1 MQSALLRTVLLVGVA
16 IGAFPAFAQQTLASV
31 RKLDWVACVELVS
44 KDNQEL
50 NAGRAN
56 LKASESQEGVYEAA
70 MWPRLA
76 GRLTAQEN
84 GSQVT
89 GETTGT
95 TYGASLTLSQN
106 LFSGLAD
113 LARVRGAKADTRG
126 SEADLVILKARLSA
140 DLKQAFEG
148 DVYAREFVSLAEKI
162 LQRRDENKRIVE
174 LRFQGGRE
182 NKGSVL
188 LSQAYSKQASYDL
201 MLAHRQIGTARAQML
216 QVLGLTEREELELT
230 GTVPKKDPSGQEPDF
245 QAIARATPDY
255 AKVAAQEESALHSYE
270 AARAGF
276 FPTLDLSGSYNRV
289 DDKFF
294 PDAPTDRW
302 NVGLTLT
309 IPLFEGGGTVSSTRA
324 STARWESASQTRS
337 AREKQVIVA
346 LRQSYSDYVISVEKE
361 KVDESFR
368 VAAEVR
374 AEIARSKYNNGLMS
388 FEEWDQVETDLITRQ
403 KAALNSRRQRVVDEA
418 GWEQSQGLG
427 VIP

>member
-1 MQSALLRTVLLVGVA
+1 MGSALLQRT
-16 IGAFPAFAQQTLASV
+16 AFLTLIIATSAFAQTSP
-31 RKLDWVACVELVS
+31 RKLDWAACVDLVA
-44 KDNQEL
+44 KNNEEL
-50 NAGRAN
+50 NAGRATF
-56 LKASESQEGVYEAA
+56 KASESQEGVYEAA
-70 MWPRLA
+70 MLPRLA

-95 TYGASLTLSQN
+95 TYGAGLTLSQN

-126 SEADLVILKARLSA
+126 AAADLVSLKARLSA
-140 DLKQAFEG
+140 ELKQAFEG
-148 DVYAREFVSLAEKI
+148 DVYAREFETLAEKI
-162 LQRRDENKRIVE
+162 LKRREENKRIVE

-201 MLAHRQIGTARAQML
+201 MLAHRQIGTARSQML
-216 QVLGLTEREELELT
+216 QILGLTERDQIELI
-230 GTVPKKDPSGQEPDF
+230 GSVPKTDPPAQEPDF
-245 QAIARATPDY
+245 PAIARGTPDY
-255 AKVAAQEESALHSYE
+255 AKVAAQEESALHAYE
-270 AARAGF
+270 ATRAGF
-276 FPTLDLSGSYNRV
+276 FPSLDLSGSYNKT
-289 DDKFF
+289 DEKFF
-294 PDAPTDRW
+294 PQAPTDRW
-302 NVGLTLT
+302 NVGVTLT
-309 IPLFEGGGTVSSTRA
+309 IPLFEGGATVSSTRA
-324 STARWESASQTRS
+324 SVARWESAAQTRS
-337 AREKQVIVA
+337 AREKQVLVT

-403 KAALNSRRQRVVDEA
+403 KAALNSRRQRVADEA

-427 VIP
+427 VLP